1 MENLIRYLI
10 VIATTLIGY
19 FYPSIV
25 YILVCFMFII
35 IDNISAFFCNKRV
48 KHKYPDKVKNA
59 KYSSFKAW
67 RTIKTLGLSMIIILA
82 CFILETHIIKQFS
95 DIKLTAMVSCLICGV
110 TALSI
115 LENWATAND
124 NAPKWLNVLR
134 KFLVDKTERYFDID
148 IDGDGKIGDKDK
160 E

>member
-1 MENLIRYLI
+1 MGNVTRYFI
-10 VIATTLIGY
+10 VMITALIGY
-19 FYPSIV
+19 LHPSLA

-48 KHKYPDKVKNA
+48 KRRYPDKVKNA

-67 RTIKTLGLSMIIILA
+67 RTIKTLGLSVVIILA
-82 CFILETHIIKQFS
+82 CFILEKHIIKDFS

-134 KFLVDKTERYFDID
+134 KFLVDKTERYFDTD
-148 IDGDGKIGDKDK
+148 INEDGKIGEK
-160 E
+160 